1 MYCGN
6 SPQGIFNNWWE
17 MAEMSFSMSVLS
29 LRRSGSVFSLLYPE
43 SVDLMARILS
53 GMAE

>member
-6 SPQGIFNNWWE
+6 SPQGIFNYWWE

-29 LRRSGSVFSLLYPE
+29 LRRCGSAFSLIHPE
-43 SVDLMARILS
+43 RADLMARILC
-53 GMAE
+53 GMFE